1 MATIRTEITE
11 IVTGL
16 ALLGYRRLDHA
27 LGVRPGHVAN
37 VTDDHYERLAAAL
50 AEGAH
55 ERDFAMA
62 WENGRRFATA
72 EEGLRGRPPWLVEWK
87 GPHRPPGYEQ
97 IPADLRVDHVYLL
110 SCKYGS
116 DILTNASPSHL
127 FDRVLAD
134 RRSSGRAD
142 WFLEVAPEAY
152 QELYGACRSV
162 LGDPALPERVAHLT
176 REDRQRLKAGLRGAW
191 PEEATDPYRWLA
203 VAVSAASAERWRANL
218 RDRSARE
225 EMLWRLLRLQA
236 APYFVLGSA
245 ADGTP
250 LHYRVGT
257 PWDFRAAYELRAFD
271 VWSDPSGQPRVRWRA
286 EVRGGDGGDRSV
298 EGHVEVRWSHGRFG
312 GMPEAKVYLGTPH
325 HDVPGYVPLR

>member
-1 MATIRTEITE
+1 MPSIRTEITE

-27 LGVRPGHVAN
+27 LGVRPRLVAN
-37 VTDDHYERLAAAL
+37 VTDEHFDRLAAAL
-50 AEGAH
+50 AGGGH
-55 ERDFAMA
+55 ERDFALA
-62 WENGRRFATA
+62 WENGRRFAA
-72 EEGLRGRPPWLVEWK
+72 ADEGLRGRPPWLVEWK

-116 DILTNASPSHL
+116 DILTNASPGHL

-134 RRSSGRAD
+134 RRSAGRVD

-152 QELYGACRSV
+152 QELYAACRAA
-162 LGDPALPERVAHLT
+162 LGDRTLPERVSAIGPV
-176 REDRQRLKAGLRGAW
+176 DRQRLKAGLRGAW
-191 PEEATDPYRWLA
+191 PEEAADPYRWLA
-203 VAVSAASAERWRANL
+203 VAVSGASAERWRDNL
-218 RDRSARE
+218 PDRAARE
-225 EMLWRLLRLQA
+225 EMLWRLLRFQA
-236 APYFVLGSA
+236 APYFVLGSSA
-245 ADGTP
+245 SGAP

-257 PWDFRAAYELRAFD
+257 PWDFRSRFTVRAFD

-286 EVRGGDGGDRSV
+286 EVRDADGGERPV

-325 HDVPGYVPLR
+325 HDVPGYTPLD